1 MYSTVQIK
9 KAFKIMGFSEYEII
23 HIINLLKET
32 KNDRKANKSNSR

>member
-1 MYSTVQIK
+1 MYSAAQIK

-32 KNDRKANKSNSR
+32 KNDRKAIKQSAR